1 MQSVSIDPRLYGR
14 SLAYPLVCTVLLA
27 GCSGET
33 GIPCAAVHGRVL
45 QNGQPLS
52 EAMVVF
58 HPLDAAANNAPR
70 PMAYTNPQ
78 GEFALTTV
86 KQGDGAPVGKYAIT
100 VELREQRPVGEETVR
115 DGRNLLPPKYA
126 KPETS
131 PLSFDVVEGT
141 NEVPSIVIDG

>member
-1 MQSVSIDPRLYGR
+1 MGCC
-14 SLAYPLVCTVLLA
+14 AVLLA
-27 GCSGET
+27 GCGGET
-33 GIPCAAVHGRVL
+33 TIPCAAVHGKVL

-58 HPLDAAANNAPR
+58 HPLDAAASSAPR

-100 VELREQRPVGEETVR
+100 IELREPRLVGEETVR

-126 KPETS
+126 SPQTS
-131 PLSFDVVEGT
+131 PLSFDVVAGS
-141 NEVPSIVIDG
+141 NEVPPIAIE